1 MDIGLVLAL
10 VGAVIAVALPG
21 YSSGLGIQYV
31 GQVSAG
37 AMTEDP
43 KNFGRFLVLLA
54 LPGTQGIYG
63 FVVAFLILQKT
74 GLVAGAVAALTVPQ
88 GLALLLAG
96 VPIAIGGLTAILQG
110 KVCAAGV
117 GLTARRPEESGKAL
131 VMGVFVEFYA
141 VLGLLVSLFILFG
154 VNV

>member
-1 MDIGLVLAL
+1 MDYGLVLAL
-10 VGAVIAVALPG
+10 VGCVIAVSIPG
-21 YSSGLGIQYV
+21 ISSGLGIQFA

-63 FVVAFLILQKT
+63 FVICFLILQKI
-74 GLVAGAVAALTVPQ
+74 GLVAGTLALLTVPQ

-96 VPIAIGGLTAILQG
+96 LPIGVTGMSAIPQG

-117 GLTARRPEESGKAL
+117 GLTAKRPEESGKAL
-131 VMGVFVEFYA
+131 VMAVFVEFYA
-141 VLGLLVSLFILFG
+141 VLGFLISIFILFG
-154 VNV
+154 VTL